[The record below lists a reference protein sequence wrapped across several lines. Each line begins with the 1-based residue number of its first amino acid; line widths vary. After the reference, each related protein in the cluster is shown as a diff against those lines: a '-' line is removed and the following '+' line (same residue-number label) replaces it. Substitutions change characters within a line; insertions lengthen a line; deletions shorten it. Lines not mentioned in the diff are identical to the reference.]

1 MSDAAVVTG
10 AAGAL
15 GRAIARRLARDGLAV
30 LLVDRDESVGAV
42 AAELAAGGAAA
53 APCPAD
59 LGAPE
64 PSAPVLA
71 ALDEHGWQPRVLVN
85 NAGINRD
92 ARAAR
97 MSEREFAAVIRVDLL
112 APARLAQALR
122 PRIPDGGAVVNIA
135 SRAALGSFGQ
145 ANYAAA
151 KAGLIGLT
159 RSLALRWAPHVRV
172 NALAPGLIDTP
183 MTSGMPEEVLTK
195 LVARVPGQRMG
206 TPEEMAGVVAFLASP
221 AASYVTGQAV
231 FACGGRS
238 IAP

>member
-1 MSDAAVVTG
+1 MSDAAVITG

-15 GRAIARRLARDGLAV
+15 GTAIARRLARADLAV
-30 LLVDRDESVGAV
+30 LLVDRDESVGAL
-42 AAELAAGGAAA
+42 AAELAAEGAAA
-53 APCPAD
+53 APCTVD
-59 LGAPE
+59 LGGGE

-71 ALDEHGWQPRVLVN
+71 ALGEHGWRPRLLVN

-92 ARAAR
+92 ARAAK
-97 MSEREFAAVIRVDLL
+97 MSEHDFAAVIRVDLL
-112 APARLAQALR
+112 APARLAEALR
-122 PRIPDGGAVVNIA
+122 PQIPDGGAVVNIA

-145 ANYAAA
+145 ANYGAA

-183 MTSGMPEEVLTK
+183 MTAGMPEDVLAK
-195 LVARVPGQRMG
+195 LVARVPERRMG
-206 TPEEMAGVVAFLASP
+206 TPEEMAEVVAFLASP
-221 AASYVTGQAV
+221 AASYVNGQTV